1 MERKLQ
7 LKDSPDIQD
16 RVSQN
21 SKMKLNLLRNYNTI
35 IWSSSW
41 DAAFRERKDFWCMNI
56 CQIRAWTFLSL
67 IRIEQLW
74 LIGINDVKGI
84 AQGLLYL
91 HKHSRLR
98 IRHRDLIKA
107 SNILLDQDMNPKIS
121 DFGLAKNF
129 SSNDTQGN
137 TNRVVGT
144 YGYMSPEYAYK
155 EIYSIKSD
163 VFSFGVL
170 LLEILSGKRNSG
182 FHKSED
188 FINLLGY
195 SWQLWECGRYLELL
209 EASIV
214 EIHPAEA
221 RRFIHIVLMCVQENA
236 DDRLTTSNAVAMLNN
251 ENVILPDPNHPAY
264 FSLRV
269 PNIHESATA
278 VVPCSNNDVTIT
290 EQPDGR

>member
-1 MERKLQ
+1 MFSNVQ
-7 LKDSPDIQD
+7 
-16 RVSQN
+16 
-21 SKMKLNLLRNYNTI
+21 
-35 IWSSSW
+35 
-41 DAAFRERKDFWCMNI
+41 
-56 CQIRAWTFLSL
+56 

-107 SNILLDQDMNPKIS
+107 SNILLDQDMNPKIF

-144 YGYMSPEYAYK
+144 YSYIMIVCFDIIFSLCFYISIRGYMSPEYAYK

-214 EIHPAEA
+214 MEIHPAEA

-236 DDRLTTSNAVAMLNN
+236 DDRLTTSNVVAMLNN
-251 ENVILPDPNHPAY
+251 ENVTLPDPNHPAY